1 MILLKHGHVVDP
13 SQELDKVADILIAEG
28 RIQAVGENLD
38 AVGAQVVDLTGM
50 VVMPG
55 LIDMHVH
62 LREPGREDKETV
74 LTGTQAAVHG
84 GFTSIACM
92 PNTTPVADNEA
103 VIESVLY
110 KAGKA
115 GLADVYP
122 IACITKGQKGEEL
135 TEMLLLHQAGAVAF
149 SDDGRTVQ
157 HSGVMRRAMD
167 YSKALNGL
175 LISHCEDEDLLG
187 SGVMNEG
194 IVSTELGLGGIPNAV
209 EDLIIARDLMLA
221 KLTGC
226 RIHIAHVSTAGGVEL
241 IKKAKEEGVRVT
253 AETTP
258 HHLCL
263 TDEAVRGY
271 DTNTKVN
278 PPLRTEAD
286 RQAVFQGLKQGIIDC
301 ISTDHAPHTAQEKE
315 VEYIYAANGISGL
328 ETAVPL
334 IWSNFV
340 MKDQLTPLE
349 MVRAMSKR
357 PAEILGIERGT
368 LMQGAVADITIL
380 DPKTE
385 KAVDK
390 RKFYSKGKNTPFAG
404 QQLCG
409 WPVMVLKNG
418 RIVLENGVLCEK
430 E

>member
-1 MILLKHGHVVDP
+1 MMILLKNGHVVDP
-13 SQELDKVADILIAEG
+13 AQNLNGKADILLEG
-28 RIQAVGENLD
+28 DRIVAVGPELTAEN
-38 AVGAQVVDLTGM
+38 AQVLDLTGK

-55 LIDMHVH
+55 FVDMHVH

-74 LTGTQAAVHG
+74 LTGTQAAIHG

-103 VIESVLY
+103 VVEAVLY
-110 KAGKA
+110 KAYKA

-167 YSKALNGL
+167 YSKALDGL

-187 SGVMNEG
+187 SGVVNEG
-194 IVSTELGLGGIPNAV
+194 VVSTELGLAGIPNEV

-226 RIHIAHVSTAGGVEL
+226 RLHIAHVSTAGGVAL
-241 IKKAKEEGVRVT
+241 IAKAKAEGVRVT
-253 AETTP
+253 AEATP

-263 TDEAVRGY
+263 TEEAVRGY

-286 RQAVFQGLKQGIIDC
+286 RQAVFAGLKAGIIDC
-301 ISTDHAPHTAQEKE
+301 VSTDHAPHTVQEKE
-315 VEYIYAANGISGL
+315 VEYQYAANGISGL

-334 IWSNFV
+334 LWTNFV
-340 MKDQLTPLE
+340 ATGQLTMEEL
-349 MVRAMSKR
+349 VLHMSKR
-357 PAEILGIERGT
+357 PAEILGIEKGT
-368 LMQGAVADITIL
+368 LEPGRMADIVVI
-380 DPKTE
+380 DPE
-385 KAVDK
+385 LEQAVEPEQ
-390 RKFYSKGKNTPFAG
+390 FYSKGKNTPFAG
-404 QQLCG
+404 RVLKG
-409 WPVMVLKNG
+409 WPQLVVKGG
-418 RIVLENGVLCEK
+418 RIVLRQGRLV
-430 E
+430 